1 VDDIITAWGRGAK
14 WSSIWNNTFI
24 CPTGWFYYLP
34 TTGDWEVTSGYE
46 NTRLT
51 DEEAHTG
58 LYSLKFDL
66 PIDRG
71 QSDAFIGAKRVWLD
85 QSGFDPGKTT
95 SDNDPWTTLSAQP
108 GDMVRISVWIKAE
121 NLVPDSA
128 AVHQRWSCGFTPIFF
143 GSADN
148 NSGFGDNELKS
159 QDSYFTFPAVESFDW
174 TEYTMDI
181 KIPEVPDVSQEVKAM
196 SVRLHIYELITGTIY
211 FDDLS
216 VKVIGKADA
225 IDDLSKNM
233 PLEFDLANNYP
244 NPFNPTTTIAYTIP
258 DAGKV
263 TLEIFNVLGQHI
275 QTLVNEDQVA
285 GRYQVMWD
293 GKDKSGNTIGSG
305 IYFYQLTTNR
315 AVTVKKMVLLK

>member
-1 VDDIITAWGRGAK
+1 M
-14 WSSIWNNTFI
+14 
-24 CPTGWFYYLP
+24 
-34 TTGDWEVTSGYE
+34 
-46 NTRLT
+46 
-51 DEEAHTG
+51 
-58 LYSLKFDL
+58 FDL
-66 PIDRG
+66 PFDRDQG
-71 QSDAFIGAKRVWLD
+71 DAFIGAKRVWLD
-85 QSGFDPGKTT
+85 QSGYEPGKTG
-95 SDNDPWTTLSAQP
+95 SWLNQTLNP
-108 GDMVRISVWIKAE
+108 GDWIRIKVWIKAE

-128 AVHQRWSCGFTPIFF
+128 AAYPESWACGFTPIFF

-148 NSGFGDNELKS
+148 NSGFGDNELNGV
-159 QDSYFTFPAVESFDW
+159 DYHFTFPAVTEFDW
-174 TEYTMDI
+174 TEYYLDV

-196 SVRLHIYELITGTIY
+196 SVRLHPYLQFTGTIY

-244 NPFNPTTTIAYTIP
+244 NPFNPSTTIAYTIP

-275 QTLVNEDQVA
+275 QTLINEDQGA

-293 GKDKSGNTIGSG
+293 GRDKSGNTIGSG